1 MAVGFLFYIN
11 PQQNSST
18 SLPLP
23 PGECDGSYAEN
34 LKDIDNLVSI
44 DRNIWHLFTYV
55 IEGQQTSFYVN
66 GNLIT
71 VSNEASDLGSVSLT
85 WGN

>member
-1 MAVGFLFYIN
+1 MA
-11 PQQNSST
+11 
-18 SLPLP
+18 

-34 LKDIDNLVSI
+34 IKDIDNLVSI

-55 IEGQQTSFYVN
+55 IERQQTSFYVN

>member
-1 MAVGFLFYIN
+1 MEYLHLTKPNTSNLGAFRS
-11 PQQNSST
+11 QNSIFKVIA
-18 SLPLP
+18 
-23 PGECDGSYAEN
+23 YAEN